1 MNILLYNEKADG
13 GRGKE
18 NAVAILPSLQGKFP
32 GLETKS
38 AQELDPKIFLGS
50 LNAEDNVV
58 LMGGDGDLNHFVN
71 LIEDAPLPCPFWLCP
86 SGRGNDF
93 LKDVEEH
100 KDPKT
105 SLVPLNDFLLD
116 LPFIEVKGKTY
127 RFLNGIG
134 FGIDGERCVEAE
146 RKKCRGEKD
155 LDYSKITIHLL
166 FHGFVPR
173 LAKVKVDGVEVSISR
188 SYLASTMNGRYYGDG
203 MMIAPMQKRNSHL
216 LSLVVV
222 HGRGKIGTLMLCPKI
237 FKGTHVRAK
246 KNVYCVQGKEIE
258 VQFDRPCGLQ
268 IDGEVVEEVTSYRAY
283 IR

>member
-1 MNILLYNEKADG
+1 MNILLYNEKVDG
-13 GRGKE
+13 GSGKE
-18 NAVAILPSLQGKFP
+18 NAIAILPSLQEKFP
-32 GLETKS
+32 ALEAKS
-38 AQELDPKIFLGS
+38 AQELDPKTFLKGLS
-50 LNAEDNVV
+50 EKDDVV
-58 LMGGDGDLNHFVN
+58 LMGGDGALNHFVN

-86 SGRGNDF
+86 VGTSNDL

-105 SLVPLNDFLLD
+105 GLVLLNGFLTD
-116 LPFIEVKGKTY
+116 LPFIEAKGKTY

-134 FGIDGERCVEAE
+134 FGVDGECCVEAE
-146 RKKCRGEKD
+146 RKKSRGEKD
-155 LDYSKITIHLL
+155 IDYSKIAIHLL
-166 FHGFVPR
+166 FHGFIPR

-188 SYLASTMNGRYYGDG
+188 SYLASTMNGRYYGGG

-216 LSLVVV
+216 LSLVVI
-222 HGRGKIGTLMLCPKI
+222 HGRGKLGTLMLFPKI

-268 IDGEVVEEVTSYRAY
+268 IDGEVIEDVTSYRAY